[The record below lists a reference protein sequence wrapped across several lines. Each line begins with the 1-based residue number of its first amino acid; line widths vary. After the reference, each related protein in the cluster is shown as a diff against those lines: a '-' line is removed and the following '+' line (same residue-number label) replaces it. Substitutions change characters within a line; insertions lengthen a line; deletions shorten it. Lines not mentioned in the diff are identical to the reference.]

1 MLIKGGFGDNCA
13 LLIGK
18 KATSIPVTALTPP
31 TLDQIKNTVNK
42 YLHNY
47 CQLILCFSK
56 KYDTDSGDFHEGRC
70 YLVCRQNLL
79 QLFQQCPSC
88 SESTNGTITH
98 EKASAVHISQLCGN
112 CGFHRKWQNQPYVR
126 NMPVL
131 NLAVSGAL
139 LASGCLPTQGL
150 RMLSLLGVASITRS
164 TYFHHQRLYLFP
176 TVFKLWNQRQQEM
189 LKRLQEN
196 GRGLCLSGDARCDSP
211 GHSAKFGTYTV
222 IDLPTNKVL
231 HI

>member
-1 MLIKGGFGDNCA
+1 M
-13 LLIGK
+13 
-18 KATSIPVTALTPP
+18 
-31 TLDQIKNTVNK
+31 
-42 YLHNY
+42 
-47 CQLILCFSK
+47 
-56 KYDTDSGDFHEGRC
+56 
-70 YLVCRQNLL
+70 CRQNLL

-164 TYFHHQRLYLFP
+164 TYFRHQQLYLFP
-176 TVFKLWNQRQQEM
+176 TVFKLWN
-189 LKRLQEN
+189 
-196 GRGLCLSGDARCDSP
+196 GDSKVIV
-211 GHSAKFGTYTV
+211 AKWES
-222 IDLPTNKVL
+222 VL
-231 HI
+231 HHLQDNHTEFPNEHYQKCDHAPLVGDDRNKEWIQPSM